1 MTNSQEAIN
10 ITYMIQFYKPNAKV
24 TGTACSFYM
33 NQQDGSFFSTLIKQA
48 SWDAKRRIGKFDK
61 DKKAIIK
68 LSQLEIASL
77 MNAID
82 SKVEFKGYHKSSQQ
96 VVQFSLA
103 PSSKVEGAFTY
114 SVTKEASDDS
124 TNKTSFFLGLYANEA
139 ILLREHL
146 QYLLHE
152 SFRLSDAKYSG
163 PDTTKPKRE
172 VDAEEEDDMAW

>member
-1 MTNSQEAIN
+1 MTNDQEPIN

-48 SWDAKRRIGKFDK
+48 SWDEKRRIGKFDK
-61 DKKAIIK
+61 NKKAIIK
-68 LSQLEIASL
+68 LSQLEVASL

-103 PSSKVEGAFTY
+103 PSTKVDGAFTY
-114 SVTKEASDDS
+114 SVTREASDDS

-139 ILLREHL
+139 VLLREHL

-152 SFRLSDAKYSG
+152 SFRLSDLKFSA
-163 PDTTKPKRE
+163 PDTPKSKPE
-172 VDAEEEDDMAW
+172 TESAEEDDMAL